1 MKPLIHALLAKTARD
16 NGYEN
21 ISEAI
26 FETVVMSSA
35 RHRAELEVTLID
47 DHFSIRVSSGPL
59 TLPSELVRTFSDW
72 PLVDKC
78 FIVANEQ
85 LLAKFLRRSAELAQS
100 LPNQAV
106 DDFETQVQQVLSG
119 LIPEGTRNTEVERM
133 VRQRVGQDKFRQSM
147 VDYWGA
153 ACAVTGLTLLP
164 ALRASHAKP
173 WAECAS
179 DAERLNVFNGFL
191 LSANLDALFDKFLI
205 SFDGDGRIMVSN
217 AISPSDC
224 DSLGITKQM
233 KLRWVAEAHGPF
245 LKYHRDQFL
254 NV

>member
-21 ISEAI
+21 TSEAI

-47 DHFSIRVSSGPL
+47 DHFSIRVLKGPL
-59 TLPSELVRTFSDW
+59 PLPAELFRSFADW
-72 PLVDKC
+72 LFEDKC
-78 FIVANEQ
+78 FIAASEP
-85 LLAKFLRRSAELAQS
+85 LLAKFLRRSSELAQS

-106 DDFETQVQQVLSG
+106 DDYETQVQQALSVLV
-119 LIPEGTRNTEVERM
+119 PEGTQNTEVERM

-147 VDYWGA
+147 IDYWGA

-173 WAECAS
+173 WADCS
-179 DAERLNVFNGFL
+179 NDAERLNVYNGFL

-205 SFDGDGRIMVSN
+205 SFDEDGQILIRDTISKSDRQSLGL
-217 AISPSDC
+217 SPS
-224 DSLGITKQM
+224 M
-233 KLRWVAEAHGPF
+233 KLRWVSSAHAPF
-245 LKYHRDQFL
+245 LKYHREQFL
-254 NV
+254 HV